1 MGPRAGK
8 NVTERKKSPAPAGT
22 QTLVCP
28 YFSLDTTPTTLPP
41 APSKVVVISDSVT
54 ATMFGAK
61 YTLCN
66 VCHPTTP
73 HAGL

>member
-1 MGPRAGK
+1 M
-8 NVTERKKSPAPAGT
+8 NVLEREKSPAPAGT

-28 YFSLDTTPTTLPP
+28 SFSLDTIPTTLPP
-41 APSKVVVISDSVT
+41 APSKVVVISHSVT

-66 VCHPTTP
+66 FCRPTP
-73 HAGL
+73 YAGL